1 MSTSRAI
8 HFLPRYIGA
17 LKYYEK
23 LFPALRERGFE
34 PSFLFFEDKGMID
47 YCKERGLSFD
57 ARFVRRGGHIPFIT
71 PLLWESKLLG
81 LFEPFLQES
90 QPYAL
95 VTEPSSDQR
104 ARSLFKVAEKRGIK
118 RHALQ
123 WALHTDPRKHIKRT
137 LYSRYLVLWDRYGS
151 LWRAPLVSAYYALL
165 YALFV
170 GADLLNGGDTYIHK
184 NYYMDKLGT
193 IDDTLRDY
201 FHWRG
206 WRDDQIRI
214 VGSADYSL
222 IRRAVEAA
230 QTGNARKSLLEHY
243 GLSEGRT
250 RILILSHPFYT
261 GRNSVYLKEEEQREY
276 YKKIFEDVWSVY
288 KKEETDIIF
297 KLHPREKKETY
308 TAFDE
313 MGIRIFGNEAD
324 LNELISLSQLYIAHP
339 LTAANFSI
347 RASGKQA
354 IFINFSPLMYLD
366 EGKDLYRLSNI
377 VKDHDE
383 FRSMLQEASD
393 GTLPLQYDTSGVDH
407 RSLEKIIGFLID

>member
-81 LFEPFLQES
+81 LFEPFLGES

-137 LYSRYLVLWDRYGS
+137 LYSRFLVVRDRYGAF
-151 LWRAPLVSAYYALL
+151 WKAPFISGYYKLL

-170 GADLLNGGDTYIHK
+170 VVDFFAGGDTYIHK
-184 NYYMDKLGT
+184 DFYAERLGT

-206 WRDDQIRI
+206 WRRDQIHV
-214 VGSADYSL
+214 VGSAVSSL
-222 IRRAVEAA
+222 IREAVQSAQGDEAWPPH
-230 QTGNARKSLLEHY
+230 LL
-243 GLSEGRT
+243 
-250 RILILSHPFYT
+250 
-261 GRNSVYLKEEEQREY
+261 V
-276 YKKIFEDVWSVY
+276 
-288 KKEETDIIF
+288 
-297 KLHPREKKETY
+297 
-308 TAFDE
+308 
-313 MGIRIFGNEAD
+313 
-324 LNELISLSQLYIAHP
+324 
-339 LTAANFSI
+339 
-347 RASGKQA
+347 
-354 IFINFSPLMYLD
+354 
-366 EGKDLYRLSNI
+366 RLC
-377 VKDHDE
+377 
-383 FRSMLQEASD
+383 
-393 GTLPLQYDTSGVDH
+393 
-407 RSLEKIIGFLID
+407 